1 MNRERLV
8 ELLTRALERAA
19 ERLDR
24 DGNEDPWPSELRA
37 QDIVRLLREHSR
49 EVRYESNEGREL
61 GLSPTHWHSS
71 GNPDAGPAPR
81 RTVARWVPA

>member
-19 ERLDR
+19 ERLDE
-24 DGNEDPWPSELRA
+24 DGQEDPWPSELRA

-49 EVRYESNEGREL
+49 EVVMRATRDQ
-61 GLSPTHWHSS
+61 T
-71 GNPDAGPAPR
+71 
-81 RTVARWVPA
+81 